1 MARVPVEDIQSQST
15 ETEHPVSAHQVHFE
29 SMQQLARP
37 LPGPA
42 IAWVALGAVSM
53 LAGLF
58 LHYRGFGAWLAPEN
72 MTSLSIG
79 FIRASLPAICIGAGV
94 TGLGIIKLQWQRL
107 QASNAIPQAHREK
120 LIGLIG
126 TSESQCT
133 VESLVRASALA
144 ETDLVRSLAA
154 LERSGEIRE
163 ELDTETGEY
172 FYRLADR
179 SSGRPLSLQERL
191 EAQGEGQ

>member
-1 MARVPVEDIQSQST
+1 MARVRVEDIQTQST
-15 ETEHPVSAHQVHFE
+15 ENQLPVSAHRVHFE
-29 SMQQLARP
+29 SIQRIAKP

-42 IAWVALGAVSM
+42 AAWIALGTLSM

-79 FIRASLPAICIGAGV
+79 FIRASLPAICLGAGV
-94 TGLGIIKLQWQRL
+94 TGLGVIKLQWRRL
-107 QASNAIPQAHREK
+107 QNSNAIPQAHREK
-120 LIGLIG
+120 LIALIG
-126 TSESQCT
+126 NSESQCT
-133 VESLVRASALA
+133 VESLVRDSALA
-144 ETDLVRSLAA
+144 EIELVRSLAA
-154 LERSGEIRE
+154 LERSGEICE

-179 SSGRPLSLQERL
+179 RSGRPLSLQERL